1 MTNYPQFKMSKIAP
15 VVAMYTS
22 DKEGTIAFFDKPTK
36 EFYVVDIPITDESW
50 FDISCEE
57 YAQLLVGEYQYPIE
71 CKNNTTGDVVK
82 FDSLMSGTII
92 KSGNSV
98 HNIGEVKTNL
108 IPHNH
113 KFIWSVV

>member
-1 MTNYPQFKMSKIAP
+1 MTNVTQFKMSKVAP

-22 DKEGTIAFFDKPTK
+22 DKEGTIAFFDKTTR
-36 EFYVVDIPITDESW
+36 EFHVTDKPVTDKIW
-50 FDISCEE
+50 FDISSDE

-71 CKNNTTGDVVK
+71 RKNNTTGDVVK
-82 FDSLMSGTII
+82 FDSLTTGTIVE
-92 KSGNSV
+92 SGNSI
-98 HNIGEVKTNL
+98 HGIGEVKTDL